1 MSLLTLVKQLAIFF
15 GRKFWRCLFDPKI
28 QKYVYKICNS
38 KKEKRQRKSR
48 SIVGGEMN
56 APAKNVQRAAN
67 ESDHRGFP
75 RELHEL
81 VERRCRRRR
90 RRALPLPRAAAAS
103 AAVNSSCRF
112 SCTKKRG
119 LERARHYRRAC
130 RCRRAAIAPAPSYKV
145 KAASYDN
152 ILLRRCT
159 GARKPA
165 LPIREAWP
173 FINRQ
178 PDHRKTRFYTWQSSV
193 VARLLQRSAQ
203 KSDPTVPGFSWVFDR
218 ACTSS
223 PADLI
228 VTFSCWSQSFLVFLG
243 VAFFANAD
251 LAYDIGYT

>member
-1 MSLLTLVKQLAIFF
+1 M
-15 GRKFWRCLFDPKI
+15 
-28 QKYVYKICNS
+28 
-38 KKEKRQRKSR
+38 RQRKMCKGQQMKAITADSR
-48 SIVGGEMN
+48 GSCMN
-56 APAKNVQRAAN
+56 LLNADVAAAA
-67 ESDHRGFP
+67 H
-75 RELHEL
+75 
-81 VERRCRRRR
+81 CR
-90 RRALPLPRAAAAS
+90 RAAAARCLALPS
-103 AAVNSSCRF
+103 PRTAAASSAAAVNSSCRF

-130 RCRRAAIAPAPSYKV
+130 RCPSAAIAPAPSYKV

-159 GARKPA
+159 DARKPA
-165 LPIREAWP
+165 LPMREAWP

-228 VTFSCWSQSFLVFLG
+228 VTFSC
-243 VAFFANAD
+243 
-251 LAYDIGYT
+251 

>member
-1 MSLLTLVKQLAIFF
+1 MCTKFVIPRKKK
-15 GRKFWRCLFDPKI
+15 GRKK
-28 QKYVYKICNS
+28 
-38 KKEKRQRKSR
+38 KSR

-81 VERRCRRRR
+81 VERRCRRRALPPPSTSTTAAPAT
-90 RRALPLPRAAAAS
+90 RRALPLPRTDAASSAAAT
-103 AAVNSSCRF
+103 NSSCRF

-130 RCRRAAIAPAPSYKV
+130 RCPSAAIAPAPSYKV

-165 LPIREAWP
+165 LPMREAWP

-228 VTFSCWSQSFLVFLG
+228 VTFSC
-243 VAFFANAD
+243 
-251 LAYDIGYT
+251 

>member
-1 MSLLTLVKQLAIFF
+1 MSLHWSNNLPYLSVENVEDAYLTLKFKSMCTTKFVIP
-15 GRKFWRCLFDPKI
+15 RKK
-28 QKYVYKICNS
+28 
-38 KKEKRQRKSR
+38 KRQKEKSR

-90 RRALPLPRAAAAS
+90 RALPLPRAAAAS

-112 SCTKKRG
+112 ICTKKRG

-130 RCRRAAIAPAPSYKV
+130 RCPSAAIAPAPSYKV

-152 ILLRRCT
+152 ILLRRFT

-165 LPIREAWP
+165 LPMREAWP
-173 FINRQ
+173 FY
-178 PDHRKTRFYTWQSSV
+178 K
-193 VARLLQRSAQ
+193 SA
-203 KSDPTVPGFSWVFDR
+203 D
-218 ACTSS
+218 A
-223 PADLI
+223 
-228 VTFSCWSQSFLVFLG
+228 
-243 VAFFANAD
+243 
-251 LAYDIGYT
+251 

>member
-1 MSLLTLVKQLAIFF
+1 M
-15 GRKFWRCLFDPKI
+15 
-28 QKYVYKICNS
+28 
-38 KKEKRQRKSR
+38 RQRKMCKGQQMKAITADSR
-48 SIVGGEMN
+48 GSCMN
-56 APAKNVQRAAN
+56 LLNADAAAAAHCHRA
-67 ESDHRGFP
+67 
-75 RELHEL
+75 
-81 VERRCRRRR
+81 
-90 RRALPLPRAAAAS
+90 AAAAS

-130 RCRRAAIAPAPSYKV
+130 RCPSAAIAPAPSYKV

-165 LPIREAWP
+165 LPMREAWP

-228 VTFSCWSQSFLVFLG
+228 VTFSC
-243 VAFFANAD
+243 
-251 LAYDIGYT
+251 